1 MILYINHLKKGLK
14 HYMDKYIFI
23 SGASRGI
30 GQAIALEFAKF
41 GHNLIIVSSNSE
53 NDLNETMEE
62 IKKFNVKCKSFTL
75 SVGDFNALKNM
86 KEKLD
91 SESIFVE
98 CVINNAGISYFG
110 LLQDMSVED
119 WNKIINI
126 NLSSVFNT
134 SKIFINDMIKQRCG
148 SIINISSVWGNIGA
162 SCEVAYSASKG
173 GVNSFTKALAKE
185 LAPSGISV
193 NAIACGAI
201 DTSMNSRLDEEEKQ
215 ALCDEIPAGRMG
227 TSKEVAKLAYSIFKS
242 DKYLTG
248 QIITMDGGW
257 T

>member
-1 MILYINHLKKGLK
+1 
-14 HYMDKYIFI
+14 MDKYIFI

-30 GQAIALEFAKF
+30 GRAIALKFASF

-53 NDLNETMEE
+53 KDLTDTMEE
-62 IKKFNVKCKSFTL
+62 IKKFNVKCRAFTL
-75 SVGDFNALKNM
+75 SVADFNSLESM
-86 KEKLD
+86 KETLHNED
-91 SESIFVE
+91 IFVE

-119 WNKIINI
+119 WNNIINI
-126 NLSSVFNT
+126 NLSSIFNT
-134 SKIFINDMIKQRCG
+134 SKLFINDMIKQKCG

-173 GVNSFTKALAKE
+173 GMNSFTKALAKE
-185 LAPSGISV
+185 LAPCGINV

-201 DTSMNSRLDEEEKQ
+201 DTSMNSRLDEDEKQ

-227 TSKEVAKLAYSIFKS
+227 TSAEVAELVYSVFKS

>member
-1 MILYINHLKKGLK
+1 
-14 HYMDKYIFI
+14 MDKYIFI

-30 GQAIALEFAKF
+30 GRAIALEFARA

-53 NDLNETMEE
+53 KDLNETMKE
-62 IKKFNVKCKSFTL
+62 IEKFNVKCKTFTL
-75 SVGDFNALKNM
+75 SVADFNSLESM
-86 KEKLD
+86 KAELD
-91 SESIFVE
+91 NEDIFVE
-98 CVINNAGISYFG
+98 GIINNAGISYFG

-119 WNKIINI
+119 WNKIINV

-134 SKIFINDMIKQRCG
+134 SKLFINDMIKQRCG
-148 SIINISSVWGNIGA
+148 SIINISSVWGNVGA

-185 LAPSGISV
+185 LATCGINV

-201 DTSMNSRLDEEEKQ
+201 DTSMNSRLDEKEKQ
-215 ALCDEIPAGRMG
+215 ALCEEIPAGRMG
-227 TSKEVAKLAYSIFKS
+227 ACEEVARLVYSVFKS

>member
-1 MILYINHLKKGLK
+1 MN
-14 HYMDKYIFI
+14 KYIFI

-30 GQAIALEFAKF
+30 GRDIALEFAKS

-53 NDLNETMEE
+53 NDLNETKEE
-62 IKKFNVKCKSFTL
+62 IKKFNVKCKAFTL
-75 SVGDFNALKNM
+75 SVADFNSLQSM

-91 SESIFVE
+91 NEDIFVE
-98 CVINNAGISYFG
+98 GVINNAGISYFG
-110 LLQDMSVED
+110 LLQDMSLED
-119 WNKIINI
+119 WNKIINV

-134 SKIFINDMIKQRCG
+134 SKLFINDMIKNGCG
-148 SIINISSVWGNIGA
+148 SIINISSVWGNVGA

-185 LAPSGISV
+185 LAPSGINV

-215 ALCDEIPAGRMG
+215 AICDDIPAGRMG
-227 TSKEVAKLAYSIFKS
+227 TSTEVAKLVYLVFKS

>member
-1 MILYINHLKKGLK
+1 MN
-14 HYMDKYIFI
+14 KYIFI

-30 GQAIALEFAKF
+30 GRAIALEFAKT

-53 NDLNETMEE
+53 NALNETMEK
-62 IKKFNVKCKSFTL
+62 IKKFNVKCKAYTL
-75 SVGDFNALKNM
+75 SVADFNALESM
-86 KEKLD
+86 KEELD
-91 SESIFVE
+91 SEDIFIE
-98 CVINNAGISYFG
+98 GVINNAGISYFG

-119 WNKIINI
+119 WNNIISV

-134 SKIFINDMIKQRCG
+134 TKIFINDMIKQRCG

-185 LAPSGISV
+185 LAPSGINV

-215 ALCDEIPAGRMG
+215 ALCVEIPAGRMG
-227 TSKEVAKLAYSIFKS
+227 TSDEVAKLVYSVFKS

>member
-1 MILYINHLKKGLK
+1 
-14 HYMDKYIFI
+14 MDKYIFI

-30 GQAIALEFAKF
+30 GHSIAHEFAKN

-53 NDLNETMEE
+53 NDLNETKEE
-62 IKKFNVKCKSFTL
+62 IKKFNVKCKAFSL
-75 SVGDFNALKNM
+75 SVADFNALKNM
-86 KEKLD
+86 KEEID
-91 SESIFVE
+91 RENIFVE
-98 CVINNAGISYFG
+98 GIINNAGISYFG
-110 LLQDMSVED
+110 LIQDMSIED
-119 WNKIINI
+119 WNKIINV
-126 NLSSVFNT
+126 NLSSIFNT
-134 SKIFINDMIKQRCG
+134 SKLFINDMIKQRCG

-185 LAPSGISV
+185 LAPSGINV

-201 DTSMNSRLDEEEKQ
+201 DTSMNSRLDAEEKQ
-215 ALCDEIPAGRMG
+215 VLCDEIPAGRMG
-227 TSKEVAKLAYSIFKS
+227 SCKEVARLVYSIFKS